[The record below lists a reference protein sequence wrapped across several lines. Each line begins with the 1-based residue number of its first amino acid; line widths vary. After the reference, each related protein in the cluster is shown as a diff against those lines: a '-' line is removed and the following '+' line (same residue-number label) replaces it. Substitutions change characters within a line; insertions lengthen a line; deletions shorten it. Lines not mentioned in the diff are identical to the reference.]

1 MTLFDYAVLTI
12 IGLSVLLGVVR
23 GFVREVLALA
33 GWAVAFVVASLFS
46 ADFAGLLVKQI
57 AEESWRVLAA
67 FVSVFM
73 LTLVAMSI
81 VALLVSRLIKSAGLG
96 VEDRVFGS
104 LFGFARGVAV
114 VMVLVL
120 LAGLTALP
128 RQPVWKDAMLSAPLQ
143 TLAAIVK
150 HWLPQDWAKHIKY

>member
-1 MTLFDYAVLTI
+1 MTLFDHAVLTI
-12 IGLSVLLGVVR
+12 VGLSILLGVVR
-23 GFVREVLALA
+23 GFVREVLALG
-33 GWAVAFVVASLFS
+33 GWVVAFLVASLFS
-46 ADFAGLLVKQI
+46 ADFAGLLVNQI
-57 AEESWRVLAA
+57 ADESWRVLAA
-67 FVSVFM
+67 FASLFM
-73 LTLVAMSI
+73 ATLVGMSI
-81 VALLVSRLIKSAGLG
+81 VALLASKLIKSAGLG
-96 VEDRVFGS
+96 IEDRVFGS

-128 RQPVWKDAMLSAPLQ
+128 RQPVWKDAMLSPPLQ

>member
-1 MTLFDYAVLTI
+1 MTLFDHAVLTI
-12 IGLSVLLGVVR
+12 IGLSIMLGVVR
-23 GFVREVLALA
+23 GFVREVVALG
-33 GWAVAFVVASLFS
+33 GWVVAFLVASLFS
-46 ADFAGLLVKQI
+46 ADFAGLLAQQI
-57 AEESWRVLAA
+57 ADESWRVLAA
-67 FVSVFM
+67 FASLFM
-73 LTLVAMSI
+73 ATLVGMSI
-81 VALLVSRLIKSAGLG
+81 IALLASKLIKSAGLG

-104 LFGFARGVAV
+104 VFGFARGMAV

-143 TLAAIVK
+143 TLAAMVK